1 MTALPAVYTLILT
14 RLCISMLD
22 TRIPGWRLPCIGRE
36 IADPFYSQH
45 PARFAPWQHARRV
58 ALFPHPFSA
67 LGWVD
72 KKHIVNATSG
82 QLSNNQSSVLTS
94 IGLKHFVA
102 CECDNHA
109 CCLAAK
115 PHRVSATDTLV
126 VLLITRMQVPLP
138 R

>member
-102 CECDNHA
+102 CECDNHRGI
-109 CCLAAK
+109 
-115 PHRVSATDTLV
+115 PGTRVAFHLTNTTV
-126 VLLITRMQVPLP
+126 VITR
-138 R
+138 RCARSG